1 MNILEGIV
9 GLKEVPRG
17 GVMSIGN
24 FDGLHRGHRHL
35 LDIGRA
41 LRAQTPGSRLIVV
54 TFEPHPLT
62 VLRPQAVPPRLSTP
76 EMKRRLLEDAG
87 VDELV
92 ILPPTRD
99 VLNLT
104 AEQFWNILVHD
115 ARPAHLVEGAN
126 FNFGKGRGGTI
137 DRLREWS
144 RGSGI
149 RLHVIDEIEV
159 ALLDLQI
166 VDVSSS
172 VARWLLAHGRV
183 RDAAICLGRPYALE
197 GQVVPGDARGRTIGV
212 PTANLQCADQLV
224 PADGVYAG
232 RCTIDGVC
240 YPAAISIGT
249 NPTFDGSRRQ
259 VEAHLLG
266 FDGDLYG
273 RTISLDFIDWVRE
286 QMRFPGV
293 DALKSQIARDL
304 AIVERLQTCEPAR
317 AVASVASAVPA

>member
-1 MNILEGIV
+1 MNVLDGIE
-9 GLKEVPRG
+9 GLKRVPPG

-41 LRAQTPGSRLIVV
+41 LREQTPGSRLIVA

-76 EMKRRLLEDAG
+76 VMKRQLLEQAG
-87 VDELV
+87 VDDLV

-104 AEQFWNILVHD
+104 AEQFWHILRDD

-126 FNFGKGRGGTI
+126 FNFGKGRAGTI
-137 DRLREWS
+137 ERLQEWS
-144 RGSGI
+144 SGSPI

-172 VARWLLAHGRV
+172 VIRWLLAHGRV
-183 RDAAICLGRPYALE
+183 RDAAICLGRSYSLE
-197 GQVVPGDARGRTIGV
+197 GTVVPGDARGRTIGV
-212 PTANLQCADQLV
+212 PTANLKCVDQLV

-232 RCTIDGVC
+232 RCTIDAVC
-240 YPAAISIGT
+240 YPSAISIGT
-249 NPTFDGSRRQ
+249 NPTFNGTRRQ

-266 FDGDLYG
+266 FHGDLYG
-273 RTISLDFIDWVRE
+273 RTISLAFVDWVRD
-286 QMRFPGV
+286 QMRFPGI

-304 AIVERLQTCEPAR
+304 RVVERLRACEPSR
-317 AVASVASAVPA
+317 PIASAVPA

>member
-1 MNILEGIV
+1 MNILEGIQ
-9 GLKEVPRG
+9 GLKHAPPG
-17 GVMSIGN
+17 SVMSIGN
-24 FDGLHRGHRHL
+24 FDGLHRGHWHL
-35 LDIGRA
+35 LDIGRE
-41 LRAQTPGSRLIVV
+41 LRQRTPGSRLIVV

-62 VLRPQAVPPRLSTP
+62 VLRPQAVPPRLTTP
-76 EMKRRLLEDAG
+76 QMKRKLLEEAG
-87 VDELV
+87 VDDLV

-137 DRLREWS
+137 ERLREWS
-144 RGSGI
+144 RDSQI
-149 RLHVIDEIEV
+149 LLHVIDEIEV

-172 VARWLLAHGRV
+172 VIRWLLAHGRV
-183 RDAAICLGRPYALE
+183 RDAAICLGRPYALDGE
-197 GQVVPGDARGRTIGV
+197 VVPGDARGRTIGV

-232 RCTIDGVC
+232 RCTIDGAC

-249 NPTFDGSRRQ
+249 NPTFYGSRRQ

-266 FDGDLYG
+266 FAGGLYG
-273 RTISLDFIDWVRE
+273 RALSLEFMDWVRE

-317 AVASVASAVPA
+317 PIAVAAAVPA